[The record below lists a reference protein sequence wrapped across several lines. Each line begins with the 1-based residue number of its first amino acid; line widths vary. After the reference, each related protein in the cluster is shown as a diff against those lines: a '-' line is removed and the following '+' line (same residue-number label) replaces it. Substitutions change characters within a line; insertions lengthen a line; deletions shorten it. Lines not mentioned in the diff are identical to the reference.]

1 MRADAPAAVLL
12 DMDGTLV
19 DSEKLWDRSL
29 VDTLTWLGGGPLTDE
44 ARRETVGGNLAFSI
58 GVLLREAG
66 VEATAARVEETAEHL
81 LARTE
86 ELFLLGLPWRPGAQE
101 LLASIHD
108 AGIPT
113 ALVTNTGRRLTDL
126 ALRTIGTRWFAAT
139 VCGDEARPATPPPA
153 AAGPPAGPRAAP
165 GGGARAGGAPP
176 GGAGAAAAAGGA
188 VPAAPGGPPGPA
200 GPRRARRDTLAGLD
214 VAGLSALYAEVRERT
229 SSPVR

>member
-1 MRADAPAAVLL
+1 MSSGRPAAVLF

-66 VEATAARVEETAEHL
+66 VPATPARVAETAEHL
-81 LARTE
+81 HARTE
-86 ELFLLGLPWRPGAQE
+86 ELFLRGLPWRPGAQE
-101 LLASIHD
+101 LLASIRD
-108 AGIPT
+108 AAIPA

-126 ALRTIGTRWFAAT
+126 ALRTIGTHWFTAT
-139 VCGDEARPATPPPA
+139 VCGDEVEHGKPAPDVYL
-153 AAGPPAGPRAAP
+153 RAAELLGVP
-165 GGGARAGGAPP
+165 AHECLAVEDSPT
-176 GGAGAAAAAGGA
+176 GAAAADAAGA
-188 VPAAPGGPPGPA
+188 VVLVVPCEVPVLD

-214 VAGLSALYAEVRERT
+214 VAGLSALYTDVRERT
-229 SSPVR
+229 SSPLR

>member
-1 MRADAPAAVLL
+1 MPADTPAAVLF

-44 ARRETVGGNLAFSI
+44 ARRETVGGNLEFSI

-66 VEATAARVEETAEHL
+66 VSSTPARVEETAEHL

-108 AGIPT
+108 AGVPM

-139 VCGDEARPATPPPA
+139 VCGDEVEHGKPAPDVYLRA
-153 AAGPPAGPRAAP
+153 AALLGVPAQECVAVEDSPT
-165 GGGARAGGAPP
+165 
-176 GGAGAAAAAGGA
+176 GAAAADAAGTVVLV
-188 VPAAPGGPPGPA
+188 VPCEVPVPD

-214 VAGLSALYAEVRERT
+214 VGGLATLFTDVRTRAA
-229 SSPVR
+229 SHAR

>member
-139 VCGDEARPATPPPA
+139 VCGDEVTHGKPAPDVYLRATGLLGVPA
-153 AAGPPAGPRAAP
+153 QEGLAVEDSPT
-165 GGGARAGGAPP
+165 
-176 GGAGAAAAAGGA
+176 GAAAADAAGA
-188 VPAAPGGPPGPA
+188 VVLVVPCEVPVPD

>member
-139 VCGDEARPATPPPA
+139 VCGDEVTHGKPAPDVYLRATGLLGVPA
-153 AAGPPAGPRAAP
+153 QECLAVEDSPT
-165 GGGARAGGAPP
+165 
-176 GGAGAAAAAGGA
+176 GAAAADAAGA
-188 VPAAPGGPPGPA
+188 VVLVVPCEVPVPD

>member
-1 MRADAPAAVLL
+1 MRADAPAAVLF

-66 VEATAARVEETAEHL
+66 VAATAARVEETAAHL

-139 VCGDEARPATPPPA
+139 VCGDEVTHGKPAPDVYL
-153 AAGPPAGPRAAP
+153 RAAELLGVP
-165 GGGARAGGAPP
+165 AQECVAVEDSPT
-176 GGAGAAAAAGGA
+176 GAAAADTAGA
-188 VPAAPGGPPGPA
+188 VVLVVPCEVPVPD